1 MALKP
6 TRSSVW
12 LGKYISLALALPA
25 SVMGGYVLGALGDH
39 YFHLAILRVVGIL
52 LGLIAGI
59 SQIMREL
66 SRDEKRKDPPA

>member
-25 SVMGGYVLGALGDH
+25 SVMGGYLLGAIADH
-39 YFHLAILRVVGIL
+39 YLHLPILRALGML
-52 LGLIAGI
+52 LGLVAGI
-59 SQIMREL
+59 SQIMHEL
-66 SRDEKRKDPPA
+66 SRDEKKKGPPL

>member
-12 LGKYISLALALPA
+12 LGKYISLALSLPA
-25 SVMGGYVLGALGDH
+25 SVMGGYFLGAIADH
-39 YFHLAILRVVGIL
+39 YLHLPILRAVGIL
-52 LGLIAGI
+52 LGLAAGI

-66 SRDEKRKDPPA
+66 SRDEKKKEPPA

>member
-1 MALKP
+1 MAVKP

-25 SVMGGYVLGALGDH
+25 SVMGGYFLGAIGDH
-39 YFHLAILRVVGIL
+39 YLHLPILRAAGML

-66 SRDEKRKDPPA
+66 SRDEKKKGPPA

>member
-1 MALKP
+1 MAVKP

-25 SVMGGYVLGALGDH
+25 SVMGGYLLGALADH
-39 YFHLAILRVVGIL
+39 YLHLPMLRVLGIL
-52 LGLIAGI
+52 LGLVAGI

-66 SRDEKRKDPPA
+66 LRDEKKKGPPV